1 MPPYAQGPNMV
12 THHTTFIGAV
22 NALYNSILVRTGEY
36 HCFDLT
42 YFYGLEAADLV
53 CIAAGREIH
62 EHPMFKANG
71 LDAMQVQYVSSLGL
85 GGEVDGGCIVAY
97 DIDTDG
103 MFNNYFVVY
112 AI

>member
-1 MPPYAQGPNMV
+1 MV

-42 YFYGLEAADLV
+42 YFYGEEASNLISDD
-53 CIAAGREIH
+53 AAMHIH
-62 EHPMFKANG
+62 AHPMFKAEG
-71 LDAMQVQYVSSLGL
+71 MDAMQVQYVSSLGL

-103 MFNNYFVVY
+103 MFNNYFVIY